1 MRDLQKVRHP
11 ASERELDCRGNPVQI
26 TQNDFFRPAAGAV
39 HAVHPCHS
47 GCRFQ
52 RPSSALVSCHSRN
65 RHFHPLV
72 AGAAGLKAAF
82 RQYAREDMASPN
94 DRAVLPQ
101 VSEAYPAIGPNI
113 VFRGNRRYWGNNNPR
128 FWSRSIPNPCCQL
141 LCGVV
146 MNGAPGIAGSAV
158 YAVLMKPGSSLPA
171 YFRHGTQKTS
181 RAGASPRQTGL
192 GEALRRR
199 MSVYRES
206 CQRLIS

>member
-1 MRDLQKVRHP
+1 MIVTRMGHPCCFRGMPHPLVCHFHYGNQCSSAVITGAGRCSSPKRFLPWLCAQKNNPSLRGASFLRDLQKVRHP

-26 TQNDFFRPAAGAV
+26 TQNDFFRPAAG
-39 HAVHPCHS
+39 
-47 GCRFQ
+47 
-52 RPSSALVSCHSRN
+52 
-65 RHFHPLV
+65 
-72 AGAAGLKAAF
+72 
-82 RQYAREDMASPN
+82 
-94 DRAVLPQ
+94 
-101 VSEAYPAIGPNI
+101 
-113 VFRGNRRYWGNNNPR
+113 
-128 FWSRSIPNPCCQL
+128 
-141 LCGVV
+141 
-146 MNGAPGIAGSAV
+146 AV